1 MKLPLDCR
9 DMLTFINIYAMLWCS
24 SCNILIQSASG
35 KPTTTTSTTTIIDEK
50 TQKKTYLRSQK
61 LQSLLPCPLSLY
73 PVAGAIHSTAIDS
86 ILYLSDPLLQLS
98 PPPPPL
104 HHRTLN
110 PKKTNNAKRFKVFA
124 RHKKPSAKIV

>member
-9 DMLTFINIYAMLWCS
+9 DMLTFINIYAMRWCS

-61 LQSLLPCPLSLY
+61 LQSLLPCPLFLY
-73 PVAGAIHSTAIDS
+73 PAAGAIHSTAIDS
-86 ILYLSDPLLQLS
+86 ILYLSAPLLQLS
-98 PPPPPL
+98 PPPPCITA
-104 HHRTLN
+104 HSTL
-110 PKKTNNAKRFKVFA
+110 KKTNNVKRFKVFA
-124 RHKKPSAKIV
+124 RHKKPSAKMV